1 MAPHYKAR
9 PTSTQKAKVKVMPNF
24 RDDDDDE
31 DNTFDEVVGMANR
44 LGLKGKGRMTYI
56 DDHMMQ
62 LGYTPVQS
70 RESYVK
76 AQQDEGEEE
85 AGSSGRWGFGDGKRG
100 RNSRRRNDDDGD
112 SF

>member
-1 MAPHYKAR
+1 
-9 PTSTQKAKVKVMPNF
+9 MPNF
-24 RDDDDDE
+24 RDDEDE
-31 DNTFDEVVGMANR
+31 DSTFDEVVGMADR

-85 AGSSGRWGFGDGKRG
+85 AGSAGRWGFGRG
-100 RNSRRRNDDDGD
+100 GGRSGGNRRGRNDDDGD